1 MLSIAEIKRG
11 LFPYEEVNNGYVASF
26 TNAGDLLKA
35 AERTRAANVKRFDC
49 FTPCPI
55 HGLDKAMGLN
65 RSWIPVL
72 TFVGGIMAA
81 VLGLAY
87 AMYIDVFNWPIVYG
101 GKPFFSWPAYIPILF
116 ELAIYFAAVFTVAGV
131 LVLGRLGFI
140 SRRIPVQ
147 GVTSD
152 VFAIWLGDSN
162 LSRADVERILSG
174 LNAQIEEVKA

>member
-11 LFPYEEVNNGYVASF
+11 LFSYDEVSGGFVASLK
-26 TNAGDLLKA
+26 TPADLLKA
-35 AERTRAANVKRFDC
+35 AKQVKAANVKLFDC

-55 HGLDKAMGLN
+55 HGLDAAMGLH

-81 VLGLAY
+81 ILSLS
-87 AMYIDVFNWPIVYG
+87 PISRLSMFSTGRSCFG
-101 GKPFFSWPAYIPILF
+101 GKPYFSWPAYIPFLF
-116 ELAIYFAAVFTVAGV
+116 EMTIYFAAVFTVVAV

-140 SRRIPVQ
+140 NRKVPAA

-152 VFAIWLGDSN
+152 VFAIWIGDKG
-162 LSRADVERILSG
+162 ILE
-174 LNAQIEEVKA
+174 AM